1 MKLPREN
8 HTWSESEE
16 NILIRY
22 FLTGEDISLLSKRL
36 LRNTE
41 EIEKKLVELGWLSP
55 ASQTDQSFDDIE
67 QGYLTE
73 PLYGRRDEPAE
84 EDIYDSEPQE
94 DFDEWVANMR
104 LALSG
109 QESSSV
115 RDSDWGESSDDFEPN
130 DWEDYQGGPDD

>member
-22 FLTGEDISLLSKRL
+22 FRNGEGISILSNRL

-73 PLYGRRDEPAE
+73 PLYDRREEAGE

-109 QESSSV
+109 QEPSAV
-115 RDSDWGESSDDFEPN
+115 RDSDWGESSDDFESN
-130 DWEDYQGGPDD
+130 DWEDYQSGPDD